1 MLIRPA
7 TTRDARGIARVQVR
21 GWQIGYRGIIPDEYL
36 ARMSIEAM
44 TNRWLGNL
52 AEPGGKQHLV
62 AELDDESIAGW
73 SAFGANQGDLGPE
86 IGELGAL
93 YVDPDH
99 WDTGIGGSLLSD
111 AEQGLLGQGYRE
123 AILWTLADNARTRR
137 FYEKRGWTHDGATEP
152 HRSGATV
159 VRYVKKF
166 AGSVDPGASHEYDFR
181 DEQT

>member
-21 GWQIGYRGIIPDEYL
+21 GWRIGYRGIIPDEYL
-36 ARMSIEAM
+36 ARFSVDEL

-52 AEPGGKQHLV
+52 AEPGHMLHLV
-62 AELDDESIAGW
+62 AEDEDETIVGW
-73 SAFGANQGDLGPE
+73 AAYGANQSDLGPD

-99 WDTGIGGSLLSD
+99 WDSGIGGSLL
-111 AEQGLLGQGYRE
+111 AEAEKGLTEAGYER
-123 AILWTLADNARTRR
+123 AVLWTLEANERTRR
-137 FYEKRGWTHDGATEP
+137 FYENRGWAFDGATDT

-159 VRYVKKF
+159 VRYVKYF
-166 AGSVDPGASHEYDFR
+166 DADVDPGAGAE
-181 DEQT
+181 